1 MAYHYQARD
10 MAVLHAVANA
20 RPFAQS
26 ARGGLS
32 YIIDQNGHYVAQ
44 TRERGY
50 DFLEGTIQVNKA
62 KTLYTIWGDWVVWI
76 SVSIVLGAWLTSL
89 APMRKYWV
97 RHSRKQ

>member
-44 TRERGY
+44 TGERGY
-50 DFLEGTIQVNKA
+50 KFIEGAVQANTT
-62 KTLYTIWGDWVVWI
+62 KTFYTVWGDWVVW
-76 SVSIVLGAWLTSL
+76 VSGAIVLGTWLTSS
-89 APMRKYWV
+89 AMV
-97 RHSRKQ
+97 RMFWATHSRKE